1 MSASGYGARAV
12 LQLIGISYRQLDH
25 WARTGL
31 VRSSVRQASGRGSRR
46 VYSFRDLVA
55 LRVVGQLREAGVS
68 VQTIRKAVAYLKRH
82 PEQPLSTLNLVGHGK
97 KVFTLTDDPSKL
109 VEASDNGQVV
119 LSISV
124 ASLARHLEAGVTR
137 ISATREVTVRVRG
150 RVYRAVFTPDLEVGG
165 YTVEVPELPGC
176 RTEGDDLAEARRMTR
191 DAIDLWLSV
200 DARSIPHHGRATEA
214 RHPRS
219 PRGDPQ
225 GGARSRHSQGCRDW

>member
-1 MSASGYGARAV
+1 MSGSGYGASAV

-46 VYSFRDLVA
+46 VYSFQDLVA

-68 VQTIRKAVAYLKRH
+68 VQTIRKAVAFLKRNAA
-82 PEQPLSTLNLVGHGK
+82 QPISMLNLVGHGR

-109 VEASDNGQVV
+109 VEASENGQVV

-124 ASLARHLEAGVTR
+124 ASLERHLKEGVTR
-137 ISATREVTVRVRG
+137 ISAPREVTVRMRG
-150 RVYRAVFTPDLEVGG
+150 KAYRAVFTPDLEVGG

-176 RTEGDDLAEARRMTR
+176 ITEGDGLAEARRMTR
-191 DAIDLWLSV
+191 EAIEAWLSV
-200 DARSIPHHGRATEA
+200 AAPTKVGSRARPG
-214 RHPRS
+214 
-219 PRGDPQ
+219 
-225 GGARSRHSQGCRDW
+225 

>member
-1 MSASGYGARAV
+1 MSATGYGASAV

-46 VYSFRDLVA
+46 VYSFQDLVA

-68 VQTIRKAVAYLKRH
+68 VQTIRKAVAFLKRH
-82 PEQPLSTLNLVGHGK
+82 AEQPLTMLNLVGHGR

-109 VEASDNGQVV
+109 IEASENGQVV

-124 ASLARHLEAGVTR
+124 ASLERHLKEGVAR
-137 ISATREVTVRVRG
+137 ISAPREVTVRLRG
-150 RVYRAVFTPDLEVGG
+150 KTYRAVFTPDLEVGG

-176 RTEGDDLAEARRMTR
+176 ITEGDDLPEAKRMTR
-191 DAIDLWLSV
+191 EAIEAWLS
-200 DARSIPHHGRATEA
+200 AAEPAKT
-214 RHPRS
+214 
-219 PRGDPQ
+219 
-225 GGARSRHSQGCRDW
+225 GGRSRSG

>member
-1 MSASGYGARAV
+1 MSASGYGASAV

-46 VYSFRDLVA
+46 VYSFQDLVA

-68 VQTIRKAVAYLKRH
+68 VQTIRKAVAYLNRH
-82 PEQPLSTLNLVGHGK
+82 AEQPLSTLHLVGHGK
-97 KVFTLTDDPSKL
+97 KVFSLTDDLSKV

-124 ASLARHLEAGVTR
+124 ASLARRLEASVTR
-137 ISATREVTVRVRG
+137 ISAPRDIAVRVRG
-150 RVYRAVFTPDLEVGG
+150 KAYRAVFTPDLEVGG

-176 RTEGDDLAEARRMTR
+176 ITEGDDLAEARRMAR
-191 DAIDLWLSV
+191 EAIEAWLSV
-200 DARSIPHHGRATEA
+200 AEPAKTGGRARSG
-214 RHPRS
+214 
-219 PRGDPQ
+219 
-225 GGARSRHSQGCRDW
+225 